1 MTPEFTV
8 ATVAGT
14 ISWVLLLS
22 ATALAFAKARRAQ
35 RELWRTTKDMAGHAE
50 QLRLLNR
57 FTFLLTQETRR
68 HGVARAATEF
78 FVQEM
83 GAGRAVFWRPDSEG
97 EPEAPWLSFP
107 SEEDGREVPPTL
119 PEAQRIILARTA
131 GRGTTPLLLTPD
143 RQDQRPQPL
152 QRAADAPAQGFAF
165 YIPLHGSPREGV
177 LEVYSGPEPW
187 GPERWELLGPLT
199 TELTN
204 ALRRARHYEEVQER
218 ADVDFVTGLFNHRF
232 MQAYLHKLVS
242 AGASRGRKFAV
253 LLMDV
258 NDFKSFNDT
267 YGHSVGD
274 RVLQVVAN
282 QLRLMTD
289 GEGMVG
295 RFGGDE
301 FIVVLPGHGR
311 LEAGA
316 FAQAFQDWLTNY
328 AFKTP
333 LGGAVPIVVST
344 GLAVFPD
351 DGGQRQELLA
361 AADARL
367 YQCKRSAAN
376 GRKRSSHAKPQPGL
390 GVFGFLDSL
399 VTSIDSRDHYTRA
412 HCESTAEYAVTL
424 AQEIGLSPSAQRTL
438 RLAALLH
445 DVGKICIPDHILH
458 KPGALTADEFEVIK
472 HHVSIAENLIVD
484 VPDAEEVRMIAR
496 HHHERFDGSGY
507 PDGLQGEEIPFLAR
521 ILALADAFSA
531 ISLDRPYRRG
541 LARDEAYA
549 ELQRVAGTQLDPE
562 LVKSFGRVV
571 VALENE
577 PVPTAAAF

>member
-1 MTPEFTV
+1 MTPEFTA
-8 ATVAGT
+8 ATVAGA
-14 ISWVLLLS
+14 IAWVLLLF
-22 ATALAFAKARRAQ
+22 AAVLAIMKARRARGEMWQ
-35 RELWRTTKDMAGHAE
+35 TTRELARRTD
-50 QLRLLNR
+50 QLLLLNR

-68 HGVARAATEF
+68 QGVARAATEF
-78 FVQEM
+78 LVQEM

-107 SEEDGREVPPTL
+107 AGDDSREAAPTL
-119 PEAQRIILARTA
+119 PEAQRIIMARTA
-131 GRGTTPLLLTPD
+131 GRSATPLVLAAD
-143 RQDQRPQPL
+143 SQDQRPHPL
-152 QRAADAPAQGFAF
+152 HRAADAPAQGFAL
-165 YIPLHGSPREGV
+165 YVPLHGSPREGV
-177 LEVYSGPEPW
+177 LEVYAGREPW
-187 GPERWELLGPLT
+187 GLERWELLAPLT
-199 TELTN
+199 AELDN

-232 MQAYLHKLVS
+232 MQSYLHKLI
-242 AGASRGRKFAV
+242 GADTARGRTFSV

-274 RVLQVVAN
+274 RVLQVVAR

-289 GEGMVG
+289 REGVVG

-301 FIVVLPGHGR
+301 FIVVLPAHGR
-311 LEAGA
+311 PEASA
-316 FAQAFQDWLTNY
+316 FAQAFEDWLTNY
-328 AFKTP
+328 AFKVP
-333 LGGAVPIVVST
+333 GGKTVPIVVSA

-351 DGGQRQELLA
+351 DGEQRQELLA
-361 AADARL
+361 SADARL
-367 YQCKRSAAN
+367 YQCKRSSVN
-376 GRKRSSHAKPQPGL
+376 GMKRRHAGTQPSL
-390 GVFGFLDSL
+390 GVFGFLDGL

-412 HCESTAEYAVTL
+412 HCESTAEYAVML

-458 KPGALTADEFEVIK
+458 KPGELTADEFEVIK
-472 HHVSIAENLIVD
+472 HHVSIAEDLIVD
-484 VPDAEEVRMIAR
+484 VPDAEEVRTIAR

-507 PDGLQGEEIPFLAR
+507 PDGIQGEEIPFLAR

-531 ISLDRPYRRG
+531 ITLDRPYRRG

-571 VALENE
+571 AALEDE
-577 PVPTAAAF
+577 PAAVAASF

>member
-1 MTPEFTV
+1 MTPEFTA
-8 ATVAGT
+8 ATVAGA
-14 ISWVLLLS
+14 IAWVLLLS
-22 ATALAFAKARRAQ
+22 ASALAIVKARRARGEMWQ
-35 RELWRTTKDMAGHAE
+35 TTRDLARRAE

-57 FTFLLTQETRR
+57 FTFVLTQETRR

-97 EPEAPWLSFP
+97 DPEAPWLSFP
-107 SEEDGREVPPTL
+107 SEKDARGAPPAL

-131 GRGTTPLLLTPD
+131 GRGTTPLLLTANA
-143 RQDQRPQPL
+143 QDQRPQPL
-152 QRAADAPAQGFAF
+152 HRAADAPARGFAL

-177 LEVYSGPEPW
+177 LEVYCGPEPW

-232 MQAYLHKLVS
+232 MQAYIHKLVS
-242 AGASRGRKFAV
+242 AGAARGRKFAV

-289 GEGMVG
+289 REGMVG

-301 FIVVLPGHGR
+301 FIVVLPGHGQQ
-311 LEAGA
+311 EAGA

-333 LGGAVPIVVST
+333 SGRAVPIVVSA

-351 DGGQRQELLA
+351 DGERRQELLA
-361 AADARL
+361 SADARL
-367 YQCKRSAAN
+367 YQCKRSAVN
-376 GRKRSSHAKPQPGL
+376 GKKRPSHVKPQPGL

-424 AQEIGLSPSAQRTL
+424 AQEIDLSPSAQRTL

-445 DVGKICIPDHILH
+445 DVGKICIPDRILH
-458 KPGALTADEFEVIK
+458 KPGELTADEFEVIK
-472 HHVSIAENLIVD
+472 HHASIAEDLIVD
-484 VPDAEEVRMIAR
+484 VPNAEEVRMIAR
-496 HHHERFDGSGY
+496 HHHERFDGGGY
-507 PDGLQGEEIPFLAR
+507 PDGLRGEGIPFLAR

-531 ISLDRPYRRG
+531 ITLNRPYRRG

-562 LVKSFGRVV
+562 LVKSFGRFV
-571 VALENE
+571 VALEDE
-577 PVPTAAAF
+577 PVSAAAAF

>member
-1 MTPEFTV
+1 MTPEFTA
-8 ATVAGT
+8 ATVAGA
-14 ISWVLLLS
+14 IAWVLLLS
-22 ATALAFAKARRAQ
+22 ASVLAIVKARRA
-35 RELWRTTKDMAGHAE
+35 RGEMWKTTRDLARRAE

-57 FTFLLTQETRR
+57 FTFLLAQETRR

-83 GAGRAVFWRPDSEG
+83 GTGRAVFWRPDSEG
-97 EPEAPWLSFP
+97 DPEAPWLSFP
-107 SEEDGREVPPTL
+107 SEKDARGAPPAL

-131 GRGTTPLLLTPD
+131 GRGATPLVLTANA
-143 RQDQRPQPL
+143 QDQRPQPL
-152 QRAADAPAQGFAF
+152 HRAADAPAQGFAL

-232 MQAYLHKLVS
+232 MQAYIHKLVS
-242 AGASRGRKFAV
+242 AGAARGRKFAV

-289 GEGMVG
+289 REGMVG

-301 FIVVLPGHGR
+301 FIVVLPGHGQQ
-311 LEAGA
+311 EADA
-316 FAQAFQDWLTNY
+316 FTQAFQDWLTNY

-333 LGGAVPIVVST
+333 SGGAVPIVVSA

-361 AADARL
+361 SADARL
-367 YQCKRSAAN
+367 YQCKRSAVS
-376 GRKRSSHAKPQPGL
+376 GKKRSSHAPQPGL
-390 GVFGFLDSL
+390 GVFGFLDNL

-412 HCESTAEYAVTL
+412 HCESTAEYAVIL

-458 KPGALTADEFEVIK
+458 KPGELTADEFEVIK
-472 HHVSIAENLIVD
+472 HHVAIAEDLIVD
-484 VPDAEEVRMIAR
+484 VPDAEEVRTIVR

-507 PDGLQGEEIPFLAR
+507 PDGLRGEEIPFLAR

-531 ISLDRPYRRG
+531 ITLDRPHRRG
-541 LARDEAYA
+541 LARDEASA
-549 ELQRVAGTQLDPE
+549 EIRRVAGTQLDPE

-571 VALENE
+571 ATLEDE
-577 PVPTAAAF
+577 PVSAAAAF